1 MKWGDNGMIAPRL
14 HLQAQGGAFIW
25 AEWTGLYCLVCR
37 CTVKGFSSFQSLSF
51 DYKGD
56 SGLKE
61 DFEEHI
67 LTNENCDTDNDDDD
81 VQIVNAGPHPAT
93 QLLPLPS
100 PLLPQTSRFTLI
112 IAMIS
117 VVTMK
122 IAVVADVDNLD
133 D

>member
-1 MKWGDNGMIAPRL
+1 M
-14 HLQAQGGAFIW
+14 
-25 AEWTGLYCLVCR
+25 VCR
-37 CTVKGFSSFQSLSF
+37 CTVKGLSAFQSLSF
-51 DYKGD
+51 DHKGLKD
-56 SGLKE
+56 FGLKE

-100 PLLPQTSRFTLI
+100 PLLPKTSRFTLI

>member
-1 MKWGDNGMIAPRL
+1 M
-14 HLQAQGGAFIW
+14 
-25 AEWTGLYCLVCR
+25 
-37 CTVKGFSSFQSLSF
+37 S
-51 DYKGD
+51 
-56 SGLKE
+56 
-61 DFEEHI
+61 HI

-100 PLLPQTSRFTLI
+100 PLLPKTSRFTLI

>member
-1 MKWGDNGMIAPRL
+1 M
-14 HLQAQGGAFIW
+14 
-25 AEWTGLYCLVCR
+25 VCR
-37 CTVKGFSSFQSLSF
+37 CTVKGFSAFQSLSF

-56 SGLKE
+56 SGLKV
-61 DFEEHI
+61 HI